1 MLYSDKSLFFFILL
15 VTCLGSPPGICE
27 DAGDPVPVKERQL
40 SEVKGKESK
49 KNAGVWFASFF
60 RDVISPVDGDRCPSL
75 PTCSSYS
82 VSAFKKHG
90 FFTGWLMTV
99 DRLIHEGD
107 EGSVSPRVYYKGR
120 LRTLDPVENND
131 YWWFGEDESAQR
143 KILEIQGSK
152 VQCLQFKVEDGTVL
166 HSK

>member
-1 MLYSDKSLFFFILL
+1 
-15 VTCLGSPPGICE
+15 
-27 DAGDPVPVKERQL
+27 
-40 SEVKGKESK
+40 
-49 KNAGVWFASFF
+49 
-60 RDVISPVDGDRCPSL
+60 
-75 PTCSSYS
+75 
-82 VSAFKKHG
+82 
-90 FFTGWLMTV
+90 MTV

>member
-1 MLYSDKSLFFFILL
+1 MISSGKFFFFFLL
-15 VTCLGSPPGICE
+15 FASCPGSSLGICE
-27 DAGDPVPVKERQL
+27 DAGDPVPIKGRPL
-40 SEVKGKESK
+40 SEEKGNESK
-49 KNAGVWFASFF
+49 KNAGVWLASFF

-107 EGSVSPRVYYKGR
+107 EGSVSPSVYHKGR
-120 LRTLDPVENND
+120 FRTLDPVENND
-131 YWWFGEDESAQR
+131 YWWFCEDESTQ
-143 KILEIQGSK
+143 E
-152 VQCLQFKVEDGTVL
+152 
-166 HSK
+166 